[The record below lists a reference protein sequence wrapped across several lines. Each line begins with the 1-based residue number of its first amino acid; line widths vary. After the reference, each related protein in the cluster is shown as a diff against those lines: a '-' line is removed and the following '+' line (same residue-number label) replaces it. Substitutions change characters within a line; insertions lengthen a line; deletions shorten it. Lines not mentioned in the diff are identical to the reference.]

1 MSFLNPL
8 FLLAAAAIAVPL
20 ALHLFHRQE
29 TRRVVFPALRYLLRT
44 EKEHARRIRLRQLL
58 LLLVRCAIILLLALA
73 GARLVVSG
81 RGAAHP
87 PTAVVVILDNSLS
100 SGRVLGEDRVLDRLK
115 TAALD
120 GLSAATSEDR
130 VWVLRAGEPWD
141 VAVPGTPD
149 QARVRIRTTEMS
161 AGRGDLSSALRRARQ
176 LVADADMA
184 GGEIHIVSDLQASAF
199 DAPAAVAGAAD
210 LSADPSADPEGDAA
224 ADPAGADVPV
234 LVWAGLDAPDAPN
247 RYLQEAA
254 IGGGLPPLANGRTE
268 IAVTLA
274 GGDPEAGEV
283 PVRLFID
290 DRVRGA
296 AAVRPGGSTVL
307 PVGPFSPG
315 WVSGWVEADPDALR
329 DDDRRWFAVPVRPPP
344 TVALGGEGGP
354 FVASALDVLTDAG
367 RAIRTG
373 TGAADV
379 VIAPA
384 GAGFVAGTTA
394 RTVVIAP
401 ADAALLPA
409 VNRRLADAGI
419 DWRFEAE
426 EGGGEAGIAESQVPV
441 EIEAVRVRQRYRL
454 TAPAGTPGQ
463 VLVRL
468 SDGAPWIIALDD
480 GRAPVLLI
488 ASPLDEQASTLP
500 VDAAMVP
507 LVEWIVTGW
516 GAGGGRPAL
525 RVGEALPLSSAV
537 TEVETPDGERLPVD
551 GSLELRTVRSAG
563 IYRALR
569 GDSLVELLAVNP
581 PVRESLLTPL
591 TDDAAEVLIGADAE
605 WVDDPGDWSGATFTR
620 RQGYES
626 WRVLLA
632 LALILLLLESWIAAS
647 GGRQPRAATA
657 TPAPNPT

>member
-8 FLLAAAAIAVPL
+8 FLLAAAAVAVPL

-29 TRRVVFPALRYLLRT
+29 SRRVVFPALRYLLRT

-58 LLLVRCAIILLLALA
+58 LLLVRCAVIVLLALA

-115 TAALD
+115 AAALD
-120 GLSAATSEDR
+120 GLSAATAEDR

-161 AGRGDLSSALRRARQ
+161 AARGDLSSALRRARQ
-176 LVADADMA
+176 LVADAEMS
-184 GGEIHIVSDLQASAF
+184 GGEIHLVSDLQASAF
-199 DAPAAVAGAAD
+199 NAAVTLVDEGGDPAPASGDGAV
-210 LSADPSADPEGDAA
+210 
-224 ADPAGADVPV
+224 ADPAADEVPV
-234 LVWAGLDAPDAPN
+234 LIWADLESPETAN
-247 RYLQEAA
+247 RYLQEAS
-254 IGGGLPPLANGRTE
+254 IGGGLPPLANSRTE

-296 AAVRPGGSTVL
+296 AAVRAGGSTVL
-307 PVGPFSPG
+307 PVGPFAPG
-315 WVSGWVEADPDALR
+315 WVAGWVEADPDALR

-344 TVALGGEGGP
+344 TVALAADGGP
-354 FVASALDVLTDAG
+354 FLASALDVLTDAG
-367 RAIRTG
+367 RSIRTG
-373 TGAADV
+373 ATTADV
-379 VIAPA
+379 VLAPA
-384 GAGFVAGTTA
+384 GAGLQTTSAA

-401 ADAALLPA
+401 NDPSLLPA

-419 DWRFEAE
+419 DWRFEADD
-426 EGGGEAGIAESQVPV
+426 GGGEAGIAESAVPV
-441 EIEAVRVRQRYRL
+441 DIESVRVRQRYL
-454 TAPAGTPGQ
+454 LVAPPGTPGQ

-468 SDGAPWIIALDD
+468 SDGTPWIVSLDD
-480 GRAPVLLI
+480 GPAPTLLI
-488 ASPLDEQASTLP
+488 GSPLDDQASTLP
-500 VDAAMVP
+500 VDASMIP

-525 RVGEALPLSSAV
+525 RVGESLPLSSAV
-537 TEVETPDGERLPVD
+537 TEVEIPTGERLPVD
-551 GSLELRTVRSAG
+551 GSLELRTTRIAG
-563 IYRALR
+563 IYRAFR

-591 TDDAAEVLIGADAE
+591 TDDAAELLVGSDAE
-605 WVDDPGDWSGATFTR
+605 WVDDADRWSGATFTR

-632 LALILLLLESWIAAS
+632 LALLLLLLESWIAAS
-647 GGRQPRAATA
+647 GGRQPRTA
-657 TPAPNPT
+657 SVPAPSPT

>member
-8 FLLAAAAIAVPL
+8 FLLAATAIAVPL

-100 SGRVLGEDRVLDRLK
+100 SGRVLGEDRVLDRLQ

-199 DAPAAVAGAAD
+199 DAA
-210 LSADPSADPEGDAA
+210 S
-224 ADPAGADVPV
+224 DPAGETTDAADDPDIPV

-254 IGGGLPPLANGRTE
+254 IGGGLPPLANNRTE

-274 GGDPEAGEV
+274 GGDPEGDEV

-296 AAVRPGGSTVL
+296 AEVRPGGSTVL

-354 FVASALDVLTDAG
+354 FVGSALDVLTDAG
-367 RAIRTG
+367 RAIRSGTG
-373 TGAADV
+373 TADV
-379 VIAPA
+379 VIAPG
-384 GAGFVAGTTA
+384 GAGFVTGTTA

-419 DWRFEAE
+419 DWRFEAD
-426 EGGGEAGIAESQVPV
+426 EGSGEAGIAESQVPV
-441 EIEAVRVRQRYRL
+441 DIESVRVRQRYRL

-488 ASPLDEQASTLP
+488 ASPLDERASTLP
-500 VDAAMVP
+500 VDAAMIP

-551 GSLELRTVRSAG
+551 GSLELRTTRTAG

-591 TDDAAEVLIGADAE
+591 TDDAAEVLIGSDAE

-632 LALILLLLESWIAAS
+632 LALLLLLLESWIAAS
-647 GGRQPRAATA
+647 GGRQPRTATA
-657 TPAPNPT
+657 PAPNPT